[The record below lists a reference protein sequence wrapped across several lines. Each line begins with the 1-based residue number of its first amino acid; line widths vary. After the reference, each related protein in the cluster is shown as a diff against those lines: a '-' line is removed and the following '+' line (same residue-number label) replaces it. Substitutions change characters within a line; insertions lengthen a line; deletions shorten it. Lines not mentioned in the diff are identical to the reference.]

1 MIASEHCAIM
11 LRATLS
17 PSGLPITSFHLLG
30 EGRDSAHLLSSGSS
44 GEGGKGEVV
53 GREGWR
59 EEEGKGRGKIHSKV
73 ITAPF
78 IPRL

>member
-30 EGRDSAHLLSSGSS
+30 EGRDSSHLLSSGSS
-44 GEGGKGEVV
+44 GERGRRGGEGRVWEVEVV
-53 GREGWR
+53 GR
-59 EEEGKGRGKIHSKV
+59 GKDSQ
-73 ITAPF
+73 
-78 IPRL
+78 